1 LYSRYCSVRQWVH
14 FQLRI
19 QQQLRHPLGQL
30 NKAQAGQLEEFQFR
44 HARRPVQETF
54 NKLEMKRT
62 LLTFDYV
69 FWYATIL
76 CQLVAC
82 FALIKRREFLKHWKV
97 FGYYIFYMAG
107 AMVFTLAVVRF
118 GSPTAFAA
126 TYTLVDFIEA
136 ILLNLVLLEILVKVL
151 DPFESLP
158 GRTVA
163 RFCFWAVL
171 GISTAVA
178 LSVVMPSGH
187 RESYI
192 EVPLT
197 IERTIFLADASLLW
211 ILLVQ
216 AKTLG
221 ITWKSSVAEIAI
233 GFVLYLTV
241 QATTRF
247 VMSLYQGQII
257 RICSEV
263 GQVAYLIAVISWIW
277 TITHRDPVALPLSSE
292 AVARI
297 QKPDAEDE
305 VVTKE
310 RIFAA
315 VGIKVT
321 QPGEEETL
329 EPAEKKGLAQRSPG
343 LSA

>member
-1 LYSRYCSVRQWVH
+1 
-14 FQLRI
+14 
-19 QQQLRHPLGQL
+19 
-30 NKAQAGQLEEFQFR
+30 
-44 HARRPVQETF
+44 
-54 NKLEMKRT
+54 MKHH
-62 LLTFDYV
+62 LLTLDYV

-76 CQLVAC
+76 FQLVAC
-82 FALIKRREFLKHWKV
+82 WALITHREFLRHWKV
-97 FGYYIFYMAG
+97 FSYYLFYMAG
-107 AMVFTLAVVRF
+107 ASIISLAIQRFASPDAFLISYVV
-118 GSPTAFAA
+118 
-126 TYTLVDFIEA
+126 VDFLEA

-163 RFCFWAVL
+163 RFCFWAIL

-178 LSVVMPSGH
+178 LSVMMPTVH
-187 RESYI
+187 KESYV

-216 AKTLG
+216 SKTLG

-247 VMSLYQGQII
+247 VVSVYKGEVL
-257 RICSEV
+257 RSVSSEV
-263 GQVAYLIAVISWIW
+263 GQLAYLVALLSWIW
-277 TITHRDPVALPLSSE
+277 TITHRDPGAVPLSSE

-297 QKPDAEDE
+297 QKPGEEDE

-315 VGIKVT
+315 VGIKVNK
-321 QPGEEETL
+321 PGENAAPDKTPAT
-329 EPAEKKGLAQRSPG
+329 EPEQRQPK
-343 LSA
+343 LPA

>member
-1 LYSRYCSVRQWVH
+1 
-14 FQLRI
+14 
-19 QQQLRHPLGQL
+19 
-30 NKAQAGQLEEFQFR
+30 
-44 HARRPVQETF
+44 
-54 NKLEMKRT
+54 MKSP

-69 FWYATIL
+69 FWYATIV

-82 FALIKRREFLKHWKV
+82 FALIKRKEFLKHWKV
-97 FGYYIFYMAG
+97 FSYYIFYLAG
-107 AMVFTLAVVRF
+107 AMIFMLAVDRF
-118 GSPTAFAA
+118 SSHTTFANA
-126 TYTLVDFIEA
+126 YAVIDFIEA

-197 IERTIFLADASLLW
+197 IERTIYLADASLLW

-216 AKTLG
+216 SKTLG

-247 VMSLYQGQII
+247 VMSMYQGQVM
-257 RICSEV
+257 RSICGEV
-263 GQVAYLIAVISWIW
+263 GQAAYLIAVLSWIW
-277 TITHRDPVALPLSSE
+277 TITHREAVPVALPSE
-292 AVARI
+292 TVARI
-297 QKPDAEDE
+297 QQPVGEDE

-321 QPGEEETL
+321 QPGEENVTEEIEKKHITSNSP
-329 EPAEKKGLAQRSPG
+329 EPA
-343 LSA
+343 

>member
-1 LYSRYCSVRQWVH
+1 
-14 FQLRI
+14 
-19 QQQLRHPLGQL
+19 
-30 NKAQAGQLEEFQFR
+30 
-44 HARRPVQETF
+44 
-54 NKLEMKRT
+54 MKHRF
-62 LLTFDYV
+62 LTFDYV
-69 FWYATIL
+69 FWYAIIL
-76 CQLVAC
+76 CQLGAC
-82 FALIKRREFLKHWKV
+82 WALIKRREFFRHWKV
-97 FGYYIFYMAG
+97 FSYYLFYMAG
-107 AMVFTLAVVRF
+107 ASIFTLAIVRF
-118 GSPTAFAA
+118 GSRGAFIW
-126 TYTLVDFIEA
+126 TYSVVDFIEA

-178 LSVVMPSGH
+178 LSVMMPSGH
-187 RESYI
+187 KESYI

-216 AKTLG
+216 SKSLG
-221 ITWKSSVAEIAI
+221 ITWKSSVAEIAS

-247 VMSLYQGQII
+247 VVSMYQSLALRSIA
-257 RICSEV
+257 SEV
-263 GQVAYLIAVISWIW
+263 GQAAYLIALLSWIW
-277 TITHRDPVALPLSSE
+277 TITHRDPVAVALSSE

-297 QKPDAEDE
+297 QRPDAEDD
-305 VVTKE
+305 VVPKE

-315 VGIKVT
+315 VGIKVNKLSDEDA
-321 QPGEEETL
+321 PEEAPENS
-329 EPAEKKGLAQRSPG
+329 GRRHPG
-343 LSA
+343 LPA

>member
-1 LYSRYCSVRQWVH
+1 
-14 FQLRI
+14 
-19 QQQLRHPLGQL
+19 
-30 NKAQAGQLEEFQFR
+30 
-44 HARRPVQETF
+44 
-54 NKLEMKRT
+54 MKHRF
-62 LLTFDYV
+62 LTFDYA
-69 FWYATIL
+69 FLYTIIF

-82 FALIKRREFLKHWKV
+82 WALIKRKEFFRHWRV
-97 FGYYIFYMAG
+97 FGYYLFYMASSSIL
-107 AMVFTLAVVRF
+107 TLAIVWL
-118 GSPTAFAA
+118 GSRDAYAI
-126 TYTLVDFIEA
+126 TYLVVDFIEA

-178 LSVVMPSGH
+178 LSVMMPSGH
-187 RESYI
+187 KEAYI
-192 EVPLT
+192 QVPLT

-216 AKTLG
+216 SKSLG

-247 VMSLYQGQII
+247 VVAIYQTPMLQSLA
-257 RICSEV
+257 SEV
-263 GQVAYLIAVISWIW
+263 GQFAYLIAVLSWIW
-277 TITHRDPVALPLSSE
+277 TILRRDPVPAPPSAESL
-292 AVARI
+292 ARM
-297 QKPDAEDE
+297 QKLASQED
-305 VVTKE
+305 VVPKE

-321 QPGEEETL
+321 KQGEEEDDKLAERPRSKT
-329 EPAEKKGLAQRSPG
+329 PA
-343 LSA
+343 

>member
-1 LYSRYCSVRQWVH
+1 
-14 FQLRI
+14 
-19 QQQLRHPLGQL
+19 
-30 NKAQAGQLEEFQFR
+30 
-44 HARRPVQETF
+44 
-54 NKLEMKRT
+54 MKHR

-69 FWYATIL
+69 FWYATIV
-76 CQLVAC
+76 CQVVAC
-82 FALIKRREFLKHWKV
+82 FALIRRKQFFQHWKV
-97 FGYYIFYMAG
+97 FGYYLFYITSASIL
-107 AMVFTLAVVRF
+107 TLAVDQF
-118 GSPTAFAA
+118 GSPSAFVI
-126 TYTLVDFIEA
+126 TYSVVDLIEA

-171 GISTAVA
+171 GISAAVA
-178 LSVVMPSGH
+178 FSVMMPSGH
-187 RESYI
+187 KGPLI

-211 ILLVQ
+211 IILVQ

-241 QATTRF
+241 QSTTRF
-247 VMSLYQGQII
+247 VASIYPGQLLWS
-257 RICSEV
+257 ICSEV
-263 GQVAYLIAVISWIW
+263 GQFAYLIAVISWIW
-277 TITHRDPVALPLSSE
+277 TITHRDPVNAPLSSE

-305 VVTKE
+305 SVAKE

-315 VGIKVT
+315 VGIKMNKT
-321 QPGEEETL
+321 EEAAAAEDAPGKKRGASLPEL
-329 EPAEKKGLAQRSPG
+329 PA
-343 LSA
+343 